1 MTTMS
6 NIMGLKILMNEENLL
21 QQNDKDLIYRLKSFS
36 DIVIRLASEHN
47 IDKLLI
53 LILKELRDFT
63 RADAGSLYIREGNM
77 ITFKVTQNDTL
88 EATPRSKFE
97 YQKKFK
103 SFSLPINEKSLA
115 GLSAYRKETFNIPDV
130 PKSPYH
136 SPDMDKKFGYPI
148 ISMLVVPMLN
158 HSGDLVG
165 ILQLMNS
172 KHDKEFVPFDT
183 SLIPQ
188 VEGLANQAAVV
199 LDNLRLYN
207 ELDNLFDSLVKYS
220 AKAIDARDP
229 ATAGHSERVAQYA
242 VEVGKEFNCF
252 NSDELMELRY
262 AAFFHDIGKIG
273 VRENVLTKEN
283 KLSKDQVETI
293 KERFNLIKQ
302 FLMTEKVKH
311 NWDDEKL
318 NEKISDVDKDLE
330 DILEFNKPGFMSDE
344 KMEKL
349 NNIYRKTFI
358 NIDGKPRKYLRP
370 HEYDNLRIKKGNL
383 NVNERINI
391 ESHPVHS
398 FRILSQIPFP
408 ENLKRIP
415 EIASKHHEKLDG
427 SGYPNGCTAEDI
439 PLQAKIL
446 AVVDVYDALVAQ
458 DRPYKKPMSKEKALS
473 ILDAEVEANHFCP
486 DVVKTLK
493 EVLEKKDTLRLK
505 RKEKRQENNEK

>member
-1 MTTMS
+1 MT
-6 NIMGLKILMNEENLL
+6 EHELL
-21 QQNDKDLIYRLKSFS
+21 QQSDKDLIYRLKSFS

-53 LILKELRDFT
+53 LILKELRAFT
-63 RADAGSLYIREGNM
+63 KADAGSLYIKEGNM
-77 ITFKVTQNDTL
+77 ITFKVTQNNTL

-97 YQKKFK
+97 YQRKFK

-115 GLSAYRKETFNIPDV
+115 DLSAFRKQTFNIPDV

-148 ISMLVVPMLN
+148 LSMLVVPMLN

-165 ILQLMNS
+165 VLQLMNS
-172 KHDKEFVPFDT
+172 KKDDEFVPFDT
-183 SLIPQ
+183 TLIPQ
-188 VEGLANQAAVV
+188 VEGLASQAAVV

-229 ATAGHSERVAQYA
+229 ATAGHSERVAKYA
-242 VEVGKEFNCF
+242 VDVAKEYKCF
-252 NSDELMELRY
+252 SNSELTELKY

-273 VRENVLTKEN
+273 VREHVLTKEN
-283 KLSKDQVETI
+283 KLSKDQLATI
-293 KERFNLIKQ
+293 YERFDLIKQ
-302 FLMTEKVKH
+302 FYLTEQAKH

-318 NEKISDVDKDLE
+318 SKKMAEVDKDLE
-330 DILEFNKPGFMSDE
+330 DIVIFNTPGFMTDE
-344 KMEKL
+344 KMNRL
-349 NNIYRKTFI
+349 NEIYRKTFI
-358 NIDGKPRKYLRP
+358 AIEGKPRKYLRP
-370 HEYDNLRIKKGNL
+370 NEYDNLRIKKGNL

-398 FRILSQIPFP
+398 FSILSQIPFP
-408 ENLKRIP
+408 DDLKRIP

-427 SGYPNGCTAEDI
+427 SGYPNGCTAEEI
-439 PLQAKIL
+439 PLQARIL

-473 ILDAEVEANHFCP
+473 ILDAEVDANHFDP
-486 DVVKTLK
+486 QVVETLK
-493 EVLEKKDTLRLK
+493 LVLEKKDSSKLK
-505 RKEKRQENNEK
+505 RSLRRQQEDE

>member
-1 MTTMS
+1 MNNQ
-6 NIMGLKILMNEENLL
+6 NIV
-21 QQNDKDLIYRLKSFS
+21 QQSDKDLIYRLKSFS

-53 LILKELRDFT
+53 LILKELRAFT
-63 RADAGSLYIREGNM
+63 KADAGSLYIREGNM

-88 EATPRSKFE
+88 EATPRTKFE
-97 YQKKFK
+97 YQRKFK

-115 GLSAYRKETFNIPDV
+115 GLSAFRKQTFNIPDV

-148 ISMLVVPMLN
+148 LSMLVVPMLN

-172 KHDKEFVPFDT
+172 KKDDEFAPFDKT
-183 SLIPQ
+183 LIPQ
-188 VEGLANQAAVV
+188 VEGLASQAAVV

-229 ATAGHSERVAQYA
+229 ATAGHSERVAKYA
-242 VEVGKEFNCF
+242 VDVAKEYNCF
-252 NSDELMELRY
+252 SHNELTELKY
-262 AAFFHDIGKIG
+262 ASFFHDIGKIG
-273 VRENVLTKEN
+273 VREHVLTKEN
-283 KLSKDQVETI
+283 KLSKDQLATI
-293 KERFNLIKQ
+293 HERFNLIKQ
-302 FLMTEKVKH
+302 FLLTEKIKH
-311 NWDDEKL
+311 NWD
-318 NEKISDVDKDLE
+318 NEKFSAKIEEVNKDLE
-330 DILEFNKPGFMSDE
+330 DIETFNKPGFMTDE
-344 KMEKL
+344 KMQRL
-349 NNIYRKTFI
+349 NEIYKKTFI
-358 NIDGKPRKYLRP
+358 SIEGKPRKYLRP
-370 HEYDNLRIKKGNL
+370 NEYDNLRIKKGNL

-408 ENLKRIP
+408 EDLKRIP

-439 PLQAKIL
+439 PLQARIL

-473 ILDAEVEANHFCP
+473 ILDAEVDANHFDP
-486 DVVKTLK
+486 QVVITLK
-493 EVLEKKDTLRLK
+493 QVLEKKDTTKIKRSLR
-505 RKEKRQENNEK
+505 RQQENEA